1 MRATIGFNFYILYIE
16 IMNYPSNVPIEPSV
30 VTEVKTITNFKL
42 STQDLQLFT
51 SVTFRCEL
59 LNDNGSLI
67 DLKYVVIDGDDYKNW
82 NNDDQYIINKVAEKL
97 GFVIKPSDPAPS
109 A

>member
-1 MRATIGFNFYILYIE
+1 MS
-16 IMNYPSNVPIEPSV
+16 YPSDVPIEPSV
-30 VTEVKTITNFKL
+30 ITEVKTITNFRL

-51 SVTFRCEL
+51 SVTFRVEL
-59 LNDNGSLI
+59 LSDVGNLI
-67 DLKYVVIDGDDYKNW
+67 DLKYVVISGDDYKNW

-97 GFVIKPSDPAPS
+97 GFVVKPSEPAPAEPS